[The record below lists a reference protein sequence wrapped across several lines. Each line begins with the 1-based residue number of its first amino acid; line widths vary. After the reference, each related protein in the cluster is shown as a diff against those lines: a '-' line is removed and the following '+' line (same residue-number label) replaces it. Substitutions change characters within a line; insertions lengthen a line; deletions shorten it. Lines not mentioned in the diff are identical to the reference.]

1 MFIPTNPNDRHQTDM
16 EYQEWQRQ
24 RDAKKDDFPVIA
36 LNKKE
41 FSLLKKCEKDYVQ
54 VTKENQNCALRLR
67 ELDLI
72 KIMTPSEKHT
82 LECCFI
88 RERGRN
94 YLRYKENE
102 IADKR
107 RADWHDWKIAIFS
120 SLAGAFLSNPLW
132 ALLRML
138 WENLQSP

>member
-94 YLRYKENE
+94 YLRY
-102 IADKR
+102 
-107 RADWHDWKIAIFS
+107 
-120 SLAGAFLSNPLW
+120 
-132 ALLRML
+132 
-138 WENLQSP
+138 